1 MSQGYTVDGPTTDS
15 CTRPRGYTEGTVSDV
30 RRWCRD
36 GDFSRTRLYGEWAA
50 GRGPKRV
57 RIGGR
62 VKILESPR
70 EYCERVAREQ
80 GSVATHPTGK

>member
-1 MSQGYTVDGPTTDS
+1 MSQGYPVDCPTTDPGT
-15 CTRPRGYTEGTVSDV
+15 CQRDYAEGTVSDV

-36 GDFSRTRLYGEWAA
+36 GDFSRTWLYGEWAV

-80 GSVATHPTGK
+80 ATVPTPPKR

>member
-1 MSQGYTVDGPTTDS
+1 MSQGYPVDGPTTDS
-15 CTRPRGYTEGTVSDV
+15 RTRRRDYTEGSVSDV

-36 GDFSRTRLYGEWAA
+36 GDFSRTWLYGEWAV

-57 RIGGR
+57 RIGSR

-80 GSVATHPTGK
+80 MTATTHPARK